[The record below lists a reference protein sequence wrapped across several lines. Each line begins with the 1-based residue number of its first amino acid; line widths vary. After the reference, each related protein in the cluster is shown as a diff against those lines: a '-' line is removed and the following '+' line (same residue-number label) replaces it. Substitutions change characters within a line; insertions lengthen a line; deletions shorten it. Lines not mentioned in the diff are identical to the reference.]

1 MLAIHSYDKRLE
13 GYIKTILGLKNGRL
27 ALSFLNHLKA
37 LGLSKARIAKYAS
50 HLVVLL
56 KTIDFNL
63 ENATKKDVERIVGW
77 INSQNYA
84 EWTKHDKKLLLK
96 KLIQYAKHGC
106 CDKNTPYP
114 PEVSWIKLGNVK
126 DDKTRITPENLLTVE
141 DVKAMLM
148 VAKHPMHK
156 ALISLAY
163 ETSARPGELLTM
175 KIGSIKFEK
184 EHLKQSKQASHH
196 HKHPFRLY

>member
-1 MLAIHSYDKRLE
+1 MLNGQNMINKDKV
-13 GYIKTILGLKNGRL
+13 
-27 ALSFLNHLKA
+27 S
-37 LGLSKARIAKYAS
+37 
-50 HLVVLL
+50 
-56 KTIDFNL
+56 
-63 ENATKKDVERIVGW
+63 
-77 INSQNYA
+77 
-84 EWTKHDKKLLLK
+84 LK
-96 KLIQYAKHGC
+96 KLIQYAKLGS

-114 PEVSWIKLGNVK
+114 SEVLWIKLGNVK

-141 DVKAMLM
+141 EVEAMLI
-148 VAKHPMHK
+148 ASKHPMHK